1 MGLNCTD
8 SLTREFFSGVNTTV
22 LHGPQLFESTDTEG
36 PWIRRTDHKLYP
48 DFRLHRGLVPLIPAA
63 VQGSTV
69 VKMVNF
75 VLCTFHSDLKKSDK
89 K

>member
-8 SLTREFFSGVNTTV
+8 PLIREFFSGVNTTV
-22 LHGPQLFESTDTEG
+22 LHGPQLVESTDTEG
-36 PWIRRTDHKLYP
+36 PWIQRTDYKLYP

-75 VLCTFHSDLKKSDK
+75 VLCTFLSDFKKK
-89 K
+89 